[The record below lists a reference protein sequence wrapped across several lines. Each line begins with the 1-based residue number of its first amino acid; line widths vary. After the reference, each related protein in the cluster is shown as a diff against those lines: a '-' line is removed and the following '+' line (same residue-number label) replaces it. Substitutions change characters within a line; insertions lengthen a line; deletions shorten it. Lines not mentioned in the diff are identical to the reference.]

1 MITKNKFSLKAIAAV
16 LVCVLISSCF
26 VPTLAEDSTQD
37 YSSEIELLK
46 LFGIVEAT
54 MDNDS
59 FTPDTV
65 VARGEFAQYIAKL
78 LSVQGQ
84 GNQQLYYHDVPKTHY
99 AYDEIT
105 VLTQMGILS
114 GVGEGKFAPKE
125 DMMTE
130 YVFGIFLK
138 AIGFG
143 FLLQALTAML
153 KS

>member
-1 MITKNKFSLKAIAAV
+1 MIRKSKFSLRALAAL

-26 VPTLAEDSTQD
+26 VPAFAEVEKTDFSN
-37 YSSEIELLK
+37 EIEMLK
-46 LFGIVEAT
+46 LFDIAEAT
-54 MDNDS
+54 LDNDS
-59 FTPDTV
+59 FTPDAV
-65 VARGEFAQYIAKL
+65 VARGEFAQYMARL
-78 LSVQGQ
+78 LNVQGQ

-138 AIGFG
+138 AIG
-143 FLLQALTAML
+143 LRRRI
-153 KS
+153 